1 MHWNSYFIFCSEKA
15 FNFLSSFLAITSFRN
30 LANAISLES
39 NSQKNSKTNSATNAK
54 LNHKLQWAVIIF
66 LGVISRIM
74 ILPGNSINLTGL
86 NILCK
91 YMDKVVIIIPTL
103 HVIHCKILPHLE
115 ISSMQIIVNRKSIP
129 RVIPSIIPGKPNT
142 VYPFEKREKLLL
154 RK

>member
-1 MHWNSYFIFCSEKA
+1 M
-15 FNFLSSFLAITSFRN
+15 
-30 LANAISLES
+30 
-39 NSQKNSKTNSATNAK
+39 
-54 LNHKLQWAVIIF
+54 
-66 LGVISRIM
+66 
-74 ILPGNSINLTGL
+74 GL

-91 YMDKVVIIIPTL
+91 YMNKVVIIIPTL